1 MRHHWLNR
9 YLARSKRMVNEVSF
23 LKHFREKCL
32 KCLIVLL
39 VVTLI
44 VLAVVLTAARLAI
57 NGVEDYKS
65 QLVEWV
71 AAEHDI
77 NVDADK
83 VSAGIDFSGLVLTLN
98 NVTFTETDVLPF
110 ELKIDNLFLHLDFL
124 ESLQKQQI
132 VFNDIS
138 IKGADLLLKSALDSK
153 HLDQLSTSDSDDS
166 ESQSTLSSLKNI
178 LLLRLSSFAITES
191 RIRFT
196 DHLYNEKTI
205 LIQDL
210 SWLNDGQQHQG
221 VGKASLPNTL
231 GDNTLEFII
240 DVTGDAEATPDNLV
254 GRLYAQAENL
264 NATEYLKPQVNPLA
278 DLTSAVV
285 SFRLWSDFDANGLK
299 NMQLHWDNSEI
310 AWTMLDESESWQI
323 NDGLFQFSY
332 DDQHWLFDS
341 YDLNITHNY
350 TPLNDVNIA
359 GHGDIGRFGQL
370 DLKGININAITPFGL
385 LFSSLSEEQIK
396 YVSSLEVGGKLSQLD
411 MNFNPI
417 GQLTVSAHIDDFS
430 NLAHDIIP
438 GVSHANIKVTA
449 DQDSGHA
456 SILLDPQSITFD
468 GQFNRSMPLQKGDID
483 LGWKVNTT
491 GVALVSN
498 KFLLDTDDLK
508 STTQFSLFLPTQQD
522 PLPNQNA
529 SDTAQNEQVLSPY
542 LRLYSYV
549 SLSDAGKA
557 QHYLPVKALGN
568 DVFNYLQSAIQKG
581 SADGAKVLWEGPLN
595 AYPFKQQEG
604 IFQAFIP
611 IKNAQYNFFEDWKGL
626 YDLDL
631 DLLFEN
637 DSLLM
642 ESEKAKLGSMK
653 VDKLSAKIATL
664 SSNGGINI
672 EADINQKADDIMQ
685 YLLNSPIKGSLAP
698 VAETLQVKD
707 NLQGKLTLSIP
718 FSSRNGETQV
728 KGKFNLK
735 GNDVNIKLGDETELL
750 LKNTQG
756 SFSFID
762 ENFTGNGLTAKLF
775 DQPVNFSFSS
785 NENDSKYELL
795 VSLFGQW
802 DMTKLSR
809 DQASLLPLQL
819 SGRLDWQG
827 QVNFS
832 QQQDRYKFGV
842 NLTSPLQG
850 TKISLPAPYNKN
862 ALQSWS
868 TKVNVNGDQNGIRW
882 NALISNKLK
891 SSGELYYPGQKIK
904 LKYFYLG
911 LGNDLN
917 LPIDKN
923 KQIVRI
929 NESRANLTPWVSV
942 IKNHLQTKQETDDS
956 DTLFNLDHLYLNVKH
971 AELFEQPIVNLSTDL
986 QQSDKKL
993 AINVK
998 GDDLLANLEYR
1009 KGIPDRYDISI
1020 QNMNFQSLDMEALKN
1035 SFGEQES
1042 SVFTEASDNLRLDYP
1057 EVFLECVVCIYNKM
1071 SFSPLKAHVF
1081 PSKSRYNIDYVQLGE
1096 AQQATN
1102 ISGVWDQR
1110 RTNIIFDA
1118 TGSSQTNLVRR
1129 LGYKSPM
1136 NYQESELNGALNWV
1150 GAPWQFNFESL
1161 NGNLTVDVED
1171 GQITEV
1177 DDKGARLLSFL
1188 SLDAIRR
1195 SLNLEFDNVFSKGLG
1210 FDNMSLSASITNG
1223 ILKNDDYFLDGAAG
1237 KISGKG
1243 LIDLPNLNV
1252 NYRFSYS
1259 PAVTSSLP
1267 VLAAF
1272 AISPLTGAAVLM
1284 VTKIFEPVVDA
1295 IIRVD
1300 FSAKGPIS
1308 DPKITIEDRL
1318 KGTVKL
1324 QNSEVLEKLEDNQAD
1339 NATNSNTVKE

>member
-1 MRHHWLNR
+1 
-9 YLARSKRMVNEVSF
+9 MVNGFSF
-23 LKHFREKCL
+23 LKHFTLRCL

-44 VLAVVLTAARLAI
+44 VLAVLLTAARFAI
-57 NGVEDYKS
+57 NGVEDYKA

-110 ELKIDNLFLHLDFL
+110 ELKINNLFLHLDFL
-124 ESLQKQQI
+124 ESLQKQQLI
-132 VFNDIS
+132 FNDIS
-138 IKGADLLLKSALDSK
+138 IKGADLLLKSALDVERIG
-153 HLDQLSTSDSDDS
+153 QLSTSESD
-166 ESQSTLSSLKNI
+166 EAGSQGTLASLKNI
-178 LLLRLSSFAITES
+178 LLLRLSSFSITES

-196 DHLYNEKTI
+196 DHLYNQKTI

-231 GDNTLEFII
+231 GENTLEFII
-240 DVTGDAEATPDNLV
+240 DVTGDAEGTPDNLV

-264 NATEYLKPQVNPLA
+264 NATEYLKPQINPLA

-285 SFRLWSDFDANGLK
+285 SFRLWSDFDVNGFK

-310 AWTMLDESESWQI
+310 AWTLLGESESWQI

-359 GHGDIGRFGQL
+359 GHGDIGRFGQF

-385 LFSSLSEEQIK
+385 LFSSLSEQQIN
-396 YVSSLEVGGKLSQLD
+396 YVADLELGGKLSKLD
-411 MNFNPI
+411 MHFNPI
-417 GQLTVSAHIDDFS
+417 GQMTVSAHIDDFS
-430 NLAHDIIP
+430 NQAHDIIP
-438 GVSHANIKVTA
+438 GVSNANIKVTA

-456 SILLDPQSITFD
+456 SILLDPQRITFD
-468 GQFNRSMPLQKGDID
+468 GQFNRSMPLQKADID
-483 LGWKVNTT
+483 LHWKVNST
-491 GVALVSN
+491 GVTLASN
-498 KFLLDTDDLK
+498 QFLLDTDDLK
-508 STTQFSLFLPTQQD
+508 STTQFSLFLPNNSDDLVSPSD
-522 PLPNQNA
+522 P
-529 SDTAQNEQVLSPY
+529 DTTENEQASSPY
-542 LRLYSYV
+542 LRLYSYA
-549 SLSDAGKA
+549 SLNDASKA
-557 QHYLPVKALGN
+557 QHYFPVKAMGK
-568 DVFNYLQSAIQKG
+568 DVFSYLQSAIQQG
-581 SADGAKVLWEGPLN
+581 SADGAKVLWNGPLN

-611 IKNAQYNFFEDWKGL
+611 IKNAQYDFFEEWQGL

-672 EADINQKADDIMQ
+672 EADIDQKADSIMQ
-685 YLLNSPIKGSLAP
+685 YLLKSPIKDSLTQ
-698 VAETLQVKD
+698 VADTLQIQD
-707 NLQGKLTLSIP
+707 NLQGKLTLNIP
-718 FSSRNGETQV
+718 FSTDNGQTQV
-728 KGKFNLK
+728 KGQFNLD
-735 GNDVNIKLGDETELL
+735 GNDVNIKLSDETNLL
-750 LKNTQG
+750 LENTQG
-756 SFSFID
+756 SFSFTD
-762 ENFTGNGLTAKLF
+762 ENFTGDGLTAKLF

-785 NENDSKYELL
+785 NENDSKYQLL

-802 DMTKLSR
+802 DMSKLSR
-809 DQASLLPLQL
+809 EQPSLLPLQL
-819 SGRLDWQG
+819 SGNLDWQG

-832 QQQDRYKFGV
+832 QQQDKYKFGV
-842 NLTSPLQG
+842 YLTSPLQG
-850 TKISLPAPYNKN
+850 TKINLPAPYNKN
-862 ALQSWS
+862 ALQSWP
-868 TKVNVNGDQNGIRW
+868 TKVNVNGDADGIRW
-882 NALISNKLK
+882 DALISNKLK
-891 SSGELYYPGQKIK
+891 SAGELYYPDQQTK

-917 LPIDKN
+917 LPIDKS

-929 NESRANLTPWVSV
+929 NESRVNLTPWVSV
-942 IKNHLQTKQETDDS
+942 IKEHLQAKQGTDDS
-956 DTLFNLDHLYLNVKH
+956 DTLFNLDHLYLDVKH

-986 QQSDKKL
+986 QQSGKKL

-1009 KGIPDRYDISI
+1009 KGVPDRYDINI
-1020 QNMNFQSLDMEALKN
+1020 QKMNFQSLDMDALKD
-1035 SFGEQES
+1035 SFVQQES
-1042 SVFTEASDNLRLDYP
+1042 ATLVEPSDNLRLDYP
-1057 EVFLECVVCIYNKM
+1057 EVFLECVVCIYNQM

-1096 AQQATN
+1096 EQQATN

-1118 TGSSQTNLVRR
+1118 KGSSQTNIVRR

-1136 NYQESELNGALNWV
+1136 NYQESEVNGALNWV
-1150 GAPWQFNFESL
+1150 GAPWQFNFDSL
-1161 NGNLTVDVED
+1161 NGDLTVDVED

-1195 SLNLEFDNVFSKGLG
+1195 SLNIEFDNVFSKGLG
-1210 FDNMSLSASITNG
+1210 FDTMSLSATITNG
-1223 ILKNDDYFLDGAAG
+1223 IFKNDDYFLDGSAG
-1237 KISGKG
+1237 KISGTG

-1272 AISPLTGAAVLM
+1272 AINPLTGAAVLM
-1284 VTKIFEPVVDA
+1284 LTKILEPVVDT
-1295 IIRVD
+1295 IVRVD

-1318 KGTVKL
+1318 KGSVKL
-1324 QNSEVLEKLEDNQAD
+1324 QNSEVLEKLEDNQA
-1339 NATNSNTVKE
+1339 NNTTNSSSVKE